1 MLPPGPRAPRVMQ
14 SLSFGGR
21 PVEFL
26 DRCEAR
32 YGDAFTIRL
41 AHEPPWVVLSDPAA
55 ITQVFRADP
64 EVARAGEANTFLR
77 PVLGPQSVLLLD
89 ASEHIA
95 RRRLTLP
102 PLHGDRLRGYEPIMR
117 DAVAAEVG
125 TWRPGEQRRVIE
137 SMRAITLE
145 VILRAIFGITDAARL
160 AEARTR
166 VNRLTAFS
174 TQPSSMLG
182 ILAFGYG
189 AAARNPR
196 LHALRRPVHELID
209 DEVARRRADPGDDVL
224 SRLIAA
230 GLGDTALRDE
240 LLTMLIAGHETTAT
254 ALAWAVDLAL
264 HDPALRGDVDAMVER
279 SLRDRPVV
287 PIVVRRLVAPLEIGG
302 LDLPAGVNVAP
313 CPLLAHRRR
322 DAPTIAFGG
331 GTRRCL
337 GAAFAL
343 YEMRV
348 VLDELFARVKLEPAR
363 RELEG
368 VTRRAQT
375 LAPRYGVEV
384 RVLG

>member
-1 MLPPGPRAPRVMQ
+1 MQ
-14 SLSFGGR
+14 SLAFGAR

-26 DRCEAR
+26 ERCHVR
-32 YGDAFTIRL
+32 HGDAFTIRL

-55 ITQVFRADP
+55 ITEVFRADP
-64 EVARAGEANTFLR
+64 EVARAGDANAFLR
-77 PVLGPQSVLLLD
+77 PVLGAQSVLLLD
-89 ASEHIA
+89 APEHLD

-117 DAVAAEVG
+117 DAVASEVA

-137 SMRAITLE
+137 SMRAITLD
-145 VILRAIFGITDAARL
+145 VILRAIFGIDDEDRLAAAR
-160 AEARTR
+160 TH
-166 VNRLTAFS
+166 VDRLTAFS
-174 TQPSSMLG
+174 TRPSSMLG
-182 ILAFGYG
+182 VLAFGYG

-196 LHALRRPVHELID
+196 LHALRRPVHALID
-209 DEVARRRADPGDDVL
+209 EEVARRRADPGDDVL

-230 GLGDTALRDE
+230 GLDNTALRDE

-254 ALAWAVDLAL
+254 ALAWTIDLML
-264 HDPALRGDVDAMVER
+264 HDPALRADVDAAIER
-279 SLRDRPVV
+279 SLRERPVV
-287 PIVVRRLVAPLEIGG
+287 PVVVRHLAAPLTIAG

-313 CPLLAHRRR
+313 CPLLAHQRRE
-322 DAPTIAFGG
+322 APTIAFGG

-343 YEMRV
+343 FEMRI

-363 RELEG
+363 REREG